1 MLRPPLV
8 ACWLRHRVAL
18 SFYSMVSAAIIYL
31 ALLVHTQRYMYKL
44 FGCCLPYQKTRK
56 VLDVFES
63 FLPTGVDLLC
73 TLLAFPVIR
82 SFSLYTHRLPSQ
94 YYFAI
99 LHQHSFR
106 RETHSRRHYGRP
118 T

>member
-1 MLRPPLV
+1 MLRPLLV
-8 ACWLRHRVAL
+8 RCWLRHRVAL

-31 ALLVHTQRYMYKL
+31 DLLVHTQRYKL
-44 FGCCLPYQKTRK
+44 SGCCLPYQNTRK
-56 VLDVFES
+56 VLAVFES

-94 YYFAI
+94 YYLAI

-106 RETHSRRHYGRP
+106 RETHCRRHYGRP